1 MKWKEQEYYEF
12 APVPALRFGRP
23 WANEICQAP
32 ELCWIQLLLSIMH
45 KKWQYFRFPNRTPPS
60 PTHTGTHTLHTPIN
74 LPFIWIFGCK
84 WISNDILRLYIIIL
98 LLYCFCSATCH
109 QSSFVDC
116 TTTSSS
122 SLFVGFVHQRNYVH
136 AMMIT
141 IIIIIWIHI

>member
-1 MKWKEQEYYEF
+1 MRRTRILWVCTSAGSAFRETLSEWNKSGSWIMLNL
-12 APVPALRFGRP
+12 ALAEHYAQKVTIFSVSEP
-23 WANEICQAP
+23 NT
-32 ELCWIQLLLSIMH
+32 S
-45 KKWQYFRFPNRTPPS
+45 FPHS
-60 PTHTGTHTLHTPIN
+60 HWHASHTPIN
-74 LPFIWIFGCK
+74 LLFIWIFGCK